1 MEKTYTIEES
11 KLHDLISTA
20 STVHVL
26 IEDVAPED
34 IFARDVTTKWAELLN
49 EIQELEDK
57 LDDIKNPPEELKY
70 DVIDGKVETWI
81 RETTPIPKFN
91 S

>member
-1 MEKTYTIEES
+1 MIG
-11 KLHDLISTA
+11 A

-26 IEDVAPED
+26 IEELAPED

-57 LDDIKNPPEELKY
+57 LDEIKNPPKEEPF
-70 DVIDGKVETWI
+70 DEIDGKVEQWI
-81 RETTPIPKFN
+81 RDTTPIPKFN
-91 S
+91 